1 MSDTA
6 TQTRPETETAESARG
21 QRKVRLGTVIA
32 DKMDKTVIV
41 QVGSSKAHRL
51 YRKTIRQR
59 SRFKAHDEKN
69 ECGVGDLV
77 RIVET
82 RPVSKEKR
90 WRVVEIVEK
99 AK

>member
-1 MSDTA
+1 MIDTA
-6 TQTRPETETAESARG
+6 TKTATDQDTAQARG
-21 QRKVRLGTVIA
+21 RRKVRMGYVIS

-51 YRKTIRQR
+51 YRKTVRQR
-59 SRFKAHDEKN
+59 SKFKVHDEKN

-77 RIVET
+77 RIAET
-82 RPVSKEKR
+82 RPLSKEKR
-90 WRVVEIVEK
+90 WRVISIVEK

>member
-6 TQTRPETETAESARG
+6 AAIQTRGR
-21 QRKVRLGTVIA
+21 RKVRLGYVIS
-32 DKMDKTVIV
+32 DTMDKTVVV

-51 YRKTIRQR
+51 YRKTVRQR
-59 SRFKAHDEKN
+59 SRFKVHDEKN

-77 RIVET
+77 RITET
-82 RPVSKEKR
+82 RPLSKEKR
-90 WRVVEIVEK
+90 WRVLEIVEK